1 MGYTFQPYLFTT
13 HYPLTTEVHML
24 PKYDLNTARL
34 GILKRI
40 PFDETVVPPAVQERI
55 TALFGEPLTA
65 AQAVDRILQ
74 DVRREG
80 DAGLRKWANRLD
92 GGAPAGFAVPP
103 AEMRRAL
110 EDLPAGQRAALELAI
125 DRVRRF
131 HQAQPVTSW
140 MTNTLGGTVGQY
152 MRPIRRVGV
161 YVPAGSAPLPSSVL
175 MSVIP
180 AQAAGVPQL
189 ALVAPPQRA
198 AGKVAPIILAAATL
212 LGIEEMYAVGGAQ
225 AIAALAYGTQS
236 IPAVDKIVGPGNLF
250 VSLAKRQL
258 YGVVGIDS
266 YAGPTETMVIAD
278 DSANP
283 EWVAADL
290 LAQAEHDVLASAILL
305 SPSPDLIERV
315 QVEVA
320 RQLEERSRAE
330 ILAESLANRSGAVLV
345 QNLDE
350 ALQVANQ
357 YAPEHLCLAVRE
369 PWRLAE
375 QVYAAGGIFVGEH
388 SCEVLG
394 DYVAGPSHV
403 MPTGGSA
410 RFSSP
415 LNVLDFVHIVSL
427 VALDPETS
435 RRIAPAAAAL
445 ADTEGLDAHANA
457 ARVRQ

>member
-1 MGYTFQPYLFTT
+1 M
-13 HYPLTTEVHML
+13 ML
-24 PKYDLNTARL
+24 AKFDLNTARE

-40 PFDETVVPPAVQERI
+40 PFDETIVPPVVQERI

-80 DAGLRKWANRLD
+80 DQGLRRWAERLD
-92 GGAPAGFAVPP
+92 GSPPEGFAVAP
-103 AEMRRAL
+103 AEMRQAL
-110 EDLPAGQRAALELAI
+110 DNLPAEQRTALELAA

-131 HQAQPVTSW
+131 HLAQPVTSW
-140 MTNTLGGTVGQY
+140 MTNSLGGTVGQY
-152 MRPIRRVGV
+152 VRPIRRVGV

-180 AQAAGVPQL
+180 AQAAGVPEL
-189 ALVAPPQRA
+189 ALAAPPQRGT
-198 AGKVAPIILAAATL
+198 GKIAPIILAAAAL

-278 DSANP
+278 DSASP

-305 SPSPDLIERV
+305 SPSAELIEHV
-315 QVEVA
+315 QQEVA
-320 RQLEERSRAE
+320 RQMEERSRGE
-330 ILAESLANRSGAVLV
+330 VLAESLVNRSGAVLV
-345 QNLDE
+345 QDLDE
-350 ALQVANQ
+350 AVAVANQ

-375 QVYAAGGIFVGEH
+375 QVYAAGGVFVGEH

-435 RRIAPAAAAL
+435 RRIAPAAAVL

>member
-1 MGYTFQPYLFTT
+1 
-13 HYPLTTEVHML
+13 ML
-24 PKYDLNTARL
+24 PKYDLVTARAS
-34 GILKRI
+34 ILKRI
-40 PFDETVVPPAVQERI
+40 PFDETVVPPVVQDRI

-80 DAGLRKWANRLD
+80 DAGLRRWAERLD
-92 GGAPAGFAVPP
+92 GGAPQGFAVSPDEMRQALDELP
-103 AEMRRAL
+103 AEER
-110 EDLPAGQRAALELAI
+110 EALELAA

-131 HQAQPVTSW
+131 HLAQPVTSW

-152 MRPIRRVGV
+152 VRPIRRVGV

-189 ALVAPPQRA
+189 ALAAPPQRST
-198 AGKVAPIILAAATL
+198 GKVAPIILAAAAM
-212 LGIEEMYAVGGAQ
+212 LGIREVYAVGGAQ
-225 AIAALAYGTQS
+225 AIAALAYGTES

-258 YGVVGIDS
+258 FGVVGIDS

-278 DSANP
+278 DAARP

-305 SPSPDLIERV
+305 SPSNQLIEQV
-315 QVEVA
+315 QLEVA
-320 RQLEERSRAE
+320 RQMEERSRGD

-345 QNLDE
+345 RDLEE
-350 ALQVANQ
+350 AIQVANQ

-435 RRIAPAAAAL
+435 RQISAAAATL
-445 ADTEGLDAHANA
+445 AGTEGLDAHANA
-457 ARVRQ
+457 ARMRQ

>member
-1 MGYTFQPYLFTT
+1 
-13 HYPLTTEVHML
+13 ML
-24 PKYDLNTARL
+24 PKYDLDTARE

-40 PFDETVVPPAVQERI
+40 PFDETVVPPVVQERI

-65 AQAVDRILQ
+65 AQAVDRILR

-80 DAGLRKWANRLD
+80 DAGLRQWAERLD
-92 GGAPAGFAVPP
+92 GSAPEGFAVSPD
-103 AEMRRAL
+103 EMRQAL
-110 EDLPAGQRAALELAI
+110 ADLPDEQRAALELAA

-140 MTNTLGGTVGQY
+140 MTNTLGGTLGQY
-152 MRPIRRVGV
+152 VRPIRRVGV

-189 ALVAPPQRA
+189 ALAAPPQRA
-198 AGKVAPIILAAATL
+198 TGKVAPIILAAAAL

-225 AIAALAYGTQS
+225 AIAALAYGTPS

-278 DSANP
+278 DSARP

-305 SPSPDLIERV
+305 SPSADLIERV
-315 QVEVA
+315 QLEVA
-320 RQLEERSRAE
+320 RQMEERSRGDV
-330 ILAESLANRSGAVLV
+330 LTESVANRSGAVLV
-345 QNLDE
+345 HDLDQ
-350 ALQVANQ
+350 AIAVANQ

-375 QVYAAGGIFVGEH
+375 QVYAAGGVFVGEH

-435 RRIAPAAAAL
+435 RRIAPAAAIL

>member
-1 MGYTFQPYLFTT
+1 
-13 HYPLTTEVHML
+13 ML
-24 PKYDLNTARL
+24 PKYDLVTARAS
-34 GILKRI
+34 ILKRI
-40 PFDETVVPPAVQERI
+40 PFDETVVPPVVQDRI

-80 DAGLRKWANRLD
+80 DAGLRRWAERLD
-92 GGAPAGFAVPP
+92 GGAPQGFAVSPDEMRHALDELP
-103 AEMRRAL
+103 AEER
-110 EDLPAGQRAALELAI
+110 EALELAA

-131 HQAQPVTSW
+131 HLAQPVTSW

-152 MRPIRRVGV
+152 VRPIRRVGV

-189 ALVAPPQRA
+189 ALAAPPQRST
-198 AGKVAPIILAAATL
+198 GKVAPIILAAAAM
-212 LGIEEMYAVGGAQ
+212 LGIREVYAVGGAQ
-225 AIAALAYGTQS
+225 AIAALAYGTES

-258 YGVVGIDS
+258 FGVVGIDS

-278 DSANP
+278 DAARP

-305 SPSPDLIERV
+305 SPSNQLIEQV
-315 QVEVA
+315 QLEVA
-320 RQLEERSRAE
+320 RQMEERSRGD

-345 QNLDE
+345 RDLEE
-350 ALQVANQ
+350 AIQVANQ

-435 RRIAPAAAAL
+435 RQISAAAATL
-445 ADTEGLDAHANA
+445 AGTEGLDAHANA
-457 ARVRQ
+457 ARMRQ

>member
-1 MGYTFQPYLFTT
+1 
-13 HYPLTTEVHML
+13 ML
-24 PKYDLNTARL
+24 PKFDLNTARE

-40 PFDETVVPPAVQERI
+40 PFDETVVPPVVQERI

-74 DVRREG
+74 DVRRDG
-80 DAGLRKWANRLD
+80 DTGLRHWAERLD
-92 GGAPAGFAVPP
+92 GSAPAGFAVSPD
-103 AEMRRAL
+103 EMRQAL
-110 EDLPAGQRAALELAI
+110 ADLPDEQRAALELAA

-140 MTNTLGGTVGQY
+140 MTNTLGGTLGQY

-198 AGKVAPIILAAATL
+198 TGKVAPIILAAAAL
-212 LGIEEMYAVGGAQ
+212 LGIEEMYAIGGAQ
-225 AIAALAYGTQS
+225 AIAALAYGTPS

-278 DSANP
+278 DSARP

-305 SPSPDLIERV
+305 SPSADLIERV
-315 QVEVA
+315 QLEVA
-320 RQLEERSRAE
+320 RQMEERSRGDV
-330 ILAESLANRSGAVLV
+330 LAESVANRSGAILV
-345 QNLDE
+345 RDLDE
-350 ALQVANQ
+350 AIAVANQ
-357 YAPEHLCLAVRE
+357 YAAEHLCLAVRE

-435 RRIAPAAAAL
+435 RRIAPAAAIL

>member
-1 MGYTFQPYLFTT
+1 
-13 HYPLTTEVHML
+13 ML
-24 PKYDLNTARL
+24 PKYDLVTARAS
-34 GILKRI
+34 ILKRI
-40 PFDETVVPPAVQERI
+40 PFDETVVPPVVQDRI

-80 DAGLRKWANRLD
+80 DAGLRRWAERLD
-92 GGAPAGFAVPP
+92 GGAPQGFAVSPDEMRQALDELP
-103 AEMRRAL
+103 AEER
-110 EDLPAGQRAALELAI
+110 EALELAA

-131 HQAQPVTSW
+131 HLAQPVTSW

-152 MRPIRRVGV
+152 VRPIRRVGV

-189 ALVAPPQRA
+189 ALAAPPQRST
-198 AGKVAPIILAAATL
+198 GKVAPIILAAAAM
-212 LGIEEMYAVGGAQ
+212 LGIREVYAVGGAQ
-225 AIAALAYGTQS
+225 AIAALAYGTES

-258 YGVVGIDS
+258 FGVVGIDS

-278 DSANP
+278 DAARP

-305 SPSPDLIERV
+305 SPSNQLIEQV
-315 QVEVA
+315 QLEVA
-320 RQLEERSRAE
+320 RQMEERSRGD

-345 QNLDE
+345 RDLDE
-350 ALQVANQ
+350 AIQVANQ

-435 RRIAPAAAAL
+435 RQISAAAATL
-445 ADTEGLDAHANA
+445 AGTEGLDAHANA
-457 ARVRQ
+457 ARMRQ